1 MPSALIQLGTQHRQ
15 GNSLP
20 IASTSPVNMFA
31 LDAKIGLLDVLLDQR
46 AAEVGCPGLARFGEI
61 VGKGNE
67 STKTV
72 STAAS
77 GFFLSFSLSFLRA
90 K

>member
-1 MPSALIQLGTQHRQ
+1 
-15 GNSLP
+15 
-20 IASTSPVNMFA
+20 MFA
-31 LDAKIGLLDVLLDQR
+31 LDAKIGLLDVSLDQR
-46 AAEVGCPGLARFGEI
+46 AGEVGCPGLARFGEI

-67 STKTV
+67 FPKRV

-77 GFFLSFSLSFLRA
+77 RFFLSFSLSFLRV

>member
-1 MPSALIQLGTQHRQ
+1 
-15 GNSLP
+15 
-20 IASTSPVNMFA
+20 MFA
-31 LDAKIGLLDVLLDQR
+31 LDAKIGLLDVSLDQR

-67 STKTV
+67 FTKRV

-77 GFFLSFSLSFLRA
+77 ARRFCE
-90 K
+90 

>member
-1 MPSALIQLGTQHRQ
+1 MPSAPVQLETQQRQ

-20 IASTSPVNMFA
+20 IVSTSPVNMFA
-31 LDAKIGLLDVLLDQR
+31 LDAKIGLLDVPLDQR
-46 AAEVGCPGLARFGEI
+46 AAEVECPGVARFGEI
-61 VGKGNE
+61 VGKRNE
-67 STKTV
+67 CTKSV

-77 GFFLSFSLSFLRA
+77 GFFLLFSLSFLRV